1 MKGGEEAGMA
11 ERLAK
16 NGNEALRAH
25 LVELLEGHSA
35 HLDAQSVFA
44 GVRPEHWG
52 ALLPG
57 APHTLWQLLEHTRF
71 TLQDL
76 LAFSTDPAYTAPK
89 WPDSYWPEELAP
101 LDAAAARRA
110 VEVLQGETER
120 MIALVEDPDTDL
132 FAPIAWGEGQTI
144 LREALLAADHSSYH
158 LGQAMFLR
166 KQLEAS
172 AEAAGPQG

>member
-1 MKGGEEAGMA
+1 MA
-11 ERLAK
+11 KLLATDQT
-16 NGNEALRAH
+16 EALRAH

-35 HLDAQSVFA
+35 HLDAQSVF
-44 GVRPEHWG
+44 GDVRPEHW
-52 ALLPG
+52 AARVPG

-89 WPDSYWPEELAP
+89 WPDAYWPEDAAP
-101 LDAAAARRA
+101 LDAAAAKRA
-110 VEVLQGETER
+110 VEVLEQETER
-120 MIALVEDPDTDL
+120 MIALVEDSDTDL
-132 FAPIAWGEGQTI
+132 FEPIAWGEGQTI

-166 KQLEAS
+166 KQLEAAKPS
-172 AEAAGPQG
+172 

>member
-1 MKGGEEAGMA
+1 MA

-16 NGNEALRAH
+16 DQSESLRAY

-35 HLDAQSVFA
+35 HLDAQSVFG

-52 ALLPG
+52 SAPPG
-57 APHTLWQLLEHTRF
+57 TPHTLWQLLEHTRF

-89 WPDSYWPEELAP
+89 WPDAYWPEESAP
-101 LDAAAARRA
+101 LDAASAKRAAQ
-110 VEVLQGETER
+110 VLEDETER
-120 MIALVEDPDTDL
+120 MIALVEDPATDL

-144 LREALLAADHSSYH
+144 LREALLAADHTSYH
-158 LGQAMFLR
+158 MGQAMFLR
-166 KQLEAS
+166 KQLEADATPS
-172 AEAAGPQG
+172 

>member
-1 MKGGEEAGMA
+1 MA
-11 ERLAK
+11 DRLAK
-16 NGNEALRAH
+16 DQNEALRAH

-35 HLDAQSVFA
+35 HLDAQSVFE
-44 GVRPEHWG
+44 GVRPEYWG
-52 ALLPG
+52 ARVPG

-76 LAFSTDPAYTAPK
+76 VAFSTDPAYTAPK
-89 WPDSYWPEELAP
+89 WPDAYWPEDSAP
-101 LDAAAARRA
+101 LDASAAGRA
-110 VEVLQGETER
+110 VQVLLDETER

-144 LREALLAADHSSYH
+144 LREALLAADHASYH

-166 KQLEAS
+166 RQLEAGATPS
-172 AEAAGPQG
+172 